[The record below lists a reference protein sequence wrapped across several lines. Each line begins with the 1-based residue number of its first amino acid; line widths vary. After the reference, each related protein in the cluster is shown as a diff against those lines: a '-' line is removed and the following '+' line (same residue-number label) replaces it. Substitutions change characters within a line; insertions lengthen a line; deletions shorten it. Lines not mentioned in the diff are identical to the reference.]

1 MAFVAPQQPISF
13 QQPDWD
19 VPESEKTQE
28 WWISNLRFFSTYFN
42 RPYNAWN
49 TDNPTENLSPVNK
62 GLDYMLYYLGKQKN
76 IDYNHVTQSDGQTL
90 QAVWVKSKKVKTM
103 IDMLAGMLLEQ
114 LNGKEISAKS
124 ISERAV
130 SAKIK
135 KWEDVMIQYDSQ
147 AIEVFDQ
154 LKEIG
159 IEYVPPFGRKF
170 DTKEEA
176 ERFLTYDFKDSLEEV
191 AVDLGREIEWRNDTN
206 TLLIEAFKQDYAPSN
221 YMGVLCYVENGK
233 VKQKKIPFYNLIYD
247 IASDDPIL
255 RDQRFAGYIE
265 YLTPQQIDT
274 RWKKKLTPTELQEIK
289 QVTLGGDYS
298 NSFMNFYNTGD
309 LKWWTHRRDN
319 MTVTAVTVYWIAPRD
334 TRYMYDDKN
343 GEKRLMKAGKK
354 EGEKAGD
361 YIIDDVHYATLLGN
375 KYLVD
380 YGYMKNVVRPFDRK
394 DFPELPIKVL
404 NGNTTIGDGVSLIG
418 SIAQVIDK
426 MDFYQF
432 QLMKMCS
439 AATGKSYIINGNKMG
454 EGIKSKELI
463 TDLKT
468 MNLHVT
474 TGTTGESD
482 DTTNRQ
488 NMVEVVDM
496 TLDPT
501 IRVYIELYMQLD
513 EMVNEIMSLPRIAQ
527 GFQTNVIGKGVQQK
541 TIAQSSLGLAS
552 LFENLFKFNKLLLQY
567 SVNLAKQLYAND
579 DKNEYAPMIVG
590 ERGMKVIKITKDY
603 MFEDVLIDISP
614 RDIITEQQRVSL
626 TAMAQAWAQNGLL
639 NPMDYL
645 QMLKSDTLTELENDW
660 EYSIR
665 DKERKEKE
673 QQQAQYA
680 QQQQMLQMQL
690 QANQQTEGFKQAAL
704 DERAEQENQT
714 KLAQEMMKQE
724 GQKQKTQNAI

>member
-1 MAFVAPQQPISF
+1 MAFTTPQQPILF

-19 VPESEKTQE
+19 IPESEKTPE
-28 WWISNLRFFSTYFN
+28 WWIQNVRFFSTYYN
-42 RPYNAWN
+42 RPYNSWN
-49 TDNPTENLSPVNK
+49 VDNPTENLSPVNK

-124 ISERAV
+124 MSERAV
-130 SAKIK
+130 SNKMK
-135 KWEDVMIQYDSQ
+135 GWEDTMIQFDSQ
-147 AIEVFDQ
+147 AMQVFDQ

-159 IEYVPPFGRKF
+159 IEYVPPFGRTF

-176 ERFLTYDFKDSLEEV
+176 ERWLTYDMKDSLEEV

-206 TLLIEAFKQDYAPSN
+206 TMLIEAFKQDYAPAN
-221 YMGVLCYVENGK
+221 YMGVHCYMENGK

-255 RDQRFAGYIE
+255 RDQRFGGYIE
-265 YLTPQQIDT
+265 HLTPQQVSA
-274 RWKKKLTPTELQEIK
+274 RKNWKIAPTEMQEIK
-289 QVTLGGDYS
+289 QVAAGGDYS
-298 NSFMNFYNTGD
+298 STFLNFYNTGD

-319 MTVTAVTVYWIAPRD
+319 MTLTAVTVYWIAPRD
-334 TRYMYDDKN
+334 TRYMYDEKS

-354 EGEKAGD
+354 EEGKSGD

-380 YGYMKNVVRPFDRK
+380 YGYMKNVVRPYNRK
-394 DFPELPIKVL
+394 EMPEIPIKVM

-426 MDFYQF
+426 MDYYQF
-432 QLMKMCS
+432 QLMKMTS
-439 AATGKSYIINGNKMG
+439 AATGKSYIINGNKLG

-463 TDLKT
+463 ADLKT

-474 TGTTGESD
+474 QGTTGETD
-482 DTTNRQ
+482 DNTNRQ
-488 NMVEVVDM
+488 QMVEVVDM

-501 IRVYIELYMQLD
+501 IRIYIDLYMQLD

-541 TIAQSSLGLAS
+541 TIAQSSLGLAT
-552 LFENLFKFNKLLLQY
+552 LFENLFKYNKVILQY
-567 SVNLAKQLYAND
+567 STDLAKQLYAGEE
-579 DKNEYAPMIVG
+579 KNEYAPMVVG
-590 ERGMKVIKITKDY
+590 ERGMKVIKITKDH
-603 MFEDVLIDISP
+603 MFEDCLIDISP
-614 RDIITEQQRVSL
+614 RDIITEQQRANL
-626 TAMAQAWAQNGLL
+626 TAMAQAWAQNGLM
-639 NPMDYL
+639 NPLDYI
-645 QMLKSDTLTELENDW
+645 QMLKADTLTEVENDW

-673 QQQAQYA
+673 QQAAQFA

-690 QANQQTEGFKQAAL
+690 EANQQSEGFKQAAM
-704 DERAEQENQT
+704 DERADKENQT
-714 KLAQEMMKQE
+714 VLAQEAMKQ
-724 GQKQKTQNAI
+724 QAKKQKI